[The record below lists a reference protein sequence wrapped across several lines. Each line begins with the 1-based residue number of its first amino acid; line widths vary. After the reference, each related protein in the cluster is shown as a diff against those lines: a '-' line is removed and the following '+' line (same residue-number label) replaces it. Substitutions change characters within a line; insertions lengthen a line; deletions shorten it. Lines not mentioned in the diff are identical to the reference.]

1 MYPDRLDS
9 IRRKRGN
16 VEVGRSVSKAIAD
29 RLMGDME
36 PAMLHACN
44 AVDGTAKKMYPNMGV
59 GARFRK
65 LLRESYAGILEPMAP
80 GVNLEKTVFPIPI
93 SGATGP
99 GGHPDVADI
108 LYAIH
113 RCHHGHGDALPGG
126 YELIPDTTTEPAR
139 TTMKPGLGP
148 NGDWVV
154 HLSDRILYGMA
165 AVALLAPVKRRPG
178 PSRQRPSDLELDSRR
193 TSASGWTTAGGAGQ
207 PNSRPSRRW
216 TGTGSAS
223 PSTLVTTCPRPSR
236 NGAYRTI
243 HGTSARG
250 ARLAARTASPAQVRR
265 RVR

>member
-1 MYPDRLDS
+1 VYGDGLDS

-65 LLRESYAGILEPMAP
+65 LLRDNYAGILEPMAP

-108 LYAIH
+108 LYVIH

-139 TTMKPGLGP
+139 TTMKPEVGP

-165 AVALLAPVKRRPG
+165 AVALLAPVNVG
-178 PSRQRPSDLELDSRR
+178 QVLQGSIHLTWSSIASD
-193 TSASGWTTAGGAGQ
+193 
-207 PNSRPSRRW
+207 
-216 TGTGSAS
+216 
-223 PSTLVTTCPRPSR
+223 
-236 NGAYRTI
+236 I
-243 HGTSARG
+243 
-250 ARLAARTASPAQVRR
+250 
-265 RVR
+265 RVRLDNGWWGRAAEFAAITAMDRNRISVTIDFSNYLPPPTP